1 MKKPLYSLAIFAFIA
16 VSIVYLISTV
26 IAHPLIGLRVVPI
39 NSQKCMV
46 TEVYQNGW
54 ANYQHIKKNDLVY
67 CNPPS
72 NTVHKLEKLN
82 QLVLYEHAQ
91 KSDRF
96 DVTYRGTPISYLL
109 YNFVPIVYFVLCF
122 SIALNLFLKR
132 RLSKVSK
139 IASYLLLLISIAYL
153 ASTVSA
159 RGDLFGLFIVTLSL
173 YLIPIHLFEYL
184 CWMIPKKHLQ
194 VIFNKKLILYGCTF
208 IVALTNTL
216 ISNTSLI
223 LTPFLSLV
231 FILMIYFIVN
241 FAHIKQSIHFV
252 KVRFFIWTIIFSLLP
267 FILLSAIT
275 EVLFGT
281 QLIAAENTAFF
292 LLFIPLSFVYVN
304 VQKVFFDFD
313 LFIKR
318 LLVNILISL
327 LPASA
332 LSGMIYLKEGY
343 SIFVFQV
350 FLAAI
355 VLMTAFLFLKDFI
368 ATYLLQNE
376 RKFHASL
383 AKFSQVSS
391 QIHDRQ
397 TLFSYLNRLVSAVL
411 QVDDVK
417 AVHYD
422 INHQPQENGQCS
434 GQPLVKEPF
443 SIGDLLELSDGYALA
458 VSKSNGAC
466 TFLTF
471 SYKQKTTQL
480 NKEEK
485 HWLKSIA
492 HYTNIL
498 LENLKKTEDLVA
510 EIEEMR
516 DGGVSSTI
524 SRTLLLIGE
533 KERVKLAQDIHDSI
547 LQELIFICKN
557 IEIIQNQQG
566 ERTHALEDIKL
577 QLSEQIDFIRETCY
591 ELNPFF
597 LKEIGLIDSLT
608 ALLDKYRKSCGFE
621 VDFQVSHAKFFMNID
636 EDMALIL
643 YRIVQELMNNAKKH
657 SKANF
662 IYVSLSYRQNHYVLV
677 YEDDGVGFD
686 LNQGPHQ
693 KHFGMI
699 GLNERIRS
707 LHGEWTI
714 HTEPFQGLLLRA
726 TIPSQRNDAND

>member
-1 MKKPLYSLAIFAFIA
+1 MIAISAVYFI
-16 VSIVYLISTV
+16 TV
-26 IAHPLIGLRVVPI
+26 IIAHPLIGLRVIPI
-39 NSQKCMV
+39 SENKCVV
-46 TEVYQNGW
+46 TEVYSQGW
-54 ANYQHIKKNDLVY
+54 ASYKNINKETLVD
-67 CNPPS
+67 CQTVS
-72 NTVHKLEKLN
+72 NTPFKLEKLDQIVRHYN
-82 QLVLYEHAQ
+82 KREI
-91 KSDRF
+91 
-96 DVTYRGTPISYLL
+96 VTYKGMPISYLI
-109 YNFVPIVYFVLCF
+109 YSFVPIIYFILCF
-122 SIALNLFLKR
+122 LIALYLFFKKSSNYR
-132 RLSKVSK
+132 SILS
-139 IASYLLLLISIAYL
+139 SYLLLLVSLAYL
-153 ASTVSA
+153 ASGVSA
-159 RGDLFGLFIVTLSL
+159 RADWFGMFITLISL
-173 YLIPIHLFEYL
+173 YLIPILLLKYL
-184 CWMIPKKHLQ
+184 RIMITKKPRRLSA
-194 VIFNKKLILYGCTF
+194 KYRLLLYGLLF
-208 IVALTNTL
+208 IIALINTL
-216 ISNTSLI
+216 IGAAKFALMPFI
-223 LTPFLSLV
+223 LLSLAV
-231 FILMIYFIVN
+231 LLYFISQ
-241 FAHIKQSIHFV
+241 FWAIKQSIHFV